1 MGIEHVARL
10 GDDDRAAITAHLTT
24 LDKGGRALR
33 FGSSLHYDGVAKY
46 VATIDFSRDILEGV
60 WDDNALV
67 GVAHL
72 AIYREDGRCVGELG
86 ISVLPE
92 GRHQHLGQRLLS
104 RTLLHARL
112 NRVARVHVEFLVRNR
127 PMARLAR
134 EFTDLIEMDHGE
146 AHAIIDMADLLVPL
160 AA

>member
-1 MGIEHVARL
+1 MGIEHFARL
-10 GDDDRAAITAHLTT
+10 GDDDRAAITAHLIA
-24 LDKGGRALR
+24 LDKGSRALR
-33 FGSSLHYDGVAKY
+33 FGSSLHDDAVAKY
-46 VATIDFSRDILEGV
+46 VATIDFGQDILEGV

-72 AIYREDGRCVGELG
+72 AISREDGTCVGELG

-92 GRHQHLGQRLLS
+92 GRRQHLGQRLLS
-104 RTLLHARL
+104 RTLVHAWL
-112 NRVARVHVEFLVRNR
+112 NRVASVHVQFLVRNR

-134 EFTDLIEMDHGE
+134 EFTDQIDTDRGE
-146 AHAIIDMADLLVPL
+146 AHAIIDMADRPTPL